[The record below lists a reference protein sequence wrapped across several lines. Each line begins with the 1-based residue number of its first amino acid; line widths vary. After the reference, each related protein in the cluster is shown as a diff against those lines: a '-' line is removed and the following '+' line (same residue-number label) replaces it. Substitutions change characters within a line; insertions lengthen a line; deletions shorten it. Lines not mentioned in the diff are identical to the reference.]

1 MKDSGFTLI
10 ELLIAIAVIAAL
22 AAILLPS
29 YRGAISSSDQRA
41 AQLHA
46 TSVRLAL
53 NTVFAA
59 NPQLITSNLG
69 TVDCT
74 TARDVTESGVT
85 ASSGGNGWENAPAG
99 TICTA
104 TPATAHTYQVTVTL
118 SGGQTV
124 TVP

>member
-1 MKDSGFTLI
+1 MNASGFTLI

-29 YRGAISSSDQRA
+29 YRGAISTSDQRA

-46 TSVRLAL
+46 SSVRLAL
-53 NTVFAA
+53 NTVLAN
-59 NPQLITSNLG
+59 NPQLTAASFG
-69 TVDCT
+69 TVNCT
-74 TARDVTESGVT
+74 SAQDVTSSGVT
-85 ASSGGNGWENAPAG
+85 SPAGGNGWENAPTG
-99 TICTA
+99 TSCSA
-104 TPATAHTYQVTVTL
+104 SPATARTYQVTVTL